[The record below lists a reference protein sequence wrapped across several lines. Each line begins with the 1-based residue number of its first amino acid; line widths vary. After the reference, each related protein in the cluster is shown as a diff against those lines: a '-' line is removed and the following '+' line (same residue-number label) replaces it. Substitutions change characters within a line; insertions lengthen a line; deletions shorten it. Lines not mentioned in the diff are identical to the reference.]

1 MPKSASSIPAS
12 APLNGAVGEPVALM
26 RPLLPTADALL
37 PYLREI
43 DATRLYSNSGPL
55 ARRLEER
62 FGAHFG
68 AKATVMVNATFAIAA
83 ALIAQAPA
91 PAPGSLCLLPSW
103 TFAAT
108 PHAVLAAGLIPYF
121 ADVRPTDS
129 CLDPEAVAA
138 AIAAAPGPVS
148 ALCVV
153 APYGAPLDATA
164 WSALADRLDLALV
177 IDSAAG
183 FDTAEAVRHPQIVS
197 LHATK
202 ALGSGEGGLLFATD
216 ADLARRAR
224 RVINYGFEG
233 GRCAVLRGFNGKMS
247 EYHAAVGLAALDGWP
262 ARRRRLL
269 DLARAYRQAL
279 LQVPGIAL
287 QDGWGESW
295 VSATAIID
303 LGADRAAEV
312 EAAMETQ
319 GIGCRR
325 WWVDGCHTQPA
336 FAAYPRTDLPAT
348 EALARR
354 QLGLPFFVDLS
365 EDQMSRV
372 ATTLRTI
379 LGR

>member
-1 MPKSASSIPAS
+1 MTLSLTAVATETRSLDA
-12 APLNGAVGEPVALM
+12 APVPLM
-26 RPLLPTADALL
+26 RPLLPTTDVLL

-55 ARRLEER
+55 TRRLEER
-62 FGAHFG
+62 FGAHFD
-68 AKATVMVNATFAIAA
+68 AKASVAVNATFAIAA
-83 ALIAQAPA
+83 ALIAQA

-121 ADVRPTDS
+121 IDVRPSDG
-129 CLDPEAVAA
+129 CLDLEAVPA

-153 APYGAPLDATA
+153 APYGAPLDAGG
-164 WSALADRLDLALV
+164 WSRLADRLGLALV
-177 IDSAAG
+177 VDSAAG

-202 ALGSGEGGLLFATD
+202 ALASGEGGLLFATD
-216 ADLARRAR
+216 ADLVHRAR

-233 GRCAVLRGFNGKMS
+233 GRRAMLRGFNGKMS

-269 DLARAYRQAL
+269 ELAHAYRQAL
-279 LQVPGIAL
+279 QQVPGIAL

-295 VSATAIID
+295 ISATAIID
-303 LGADRAAEV
+303 LGADGAAEV
-312 EAAMETQ
+312 EAAMGKL
-319 GIGCRR
+319 GISCRR
-325 WWVDGCHTQPA
+325 WWGEGCHTQPA
-336 FAAYPRTDLPAT
+336 FASYPRTDMPVT

-372 ATTLRTI
+372 AAALRTV
-379 LGR
+379 LGC